1 MKGGLAI
8 FVKTPGVSPLKTR
21 LAAGVGEASATR
33 WYLSAVRAV
42 ESVAKEASNSIGV
55 HAYWAVAETQAL
67 QNPLWQN
74 LPKLAQAES
83 SEDDLGTRM
92 GRVMRMLVRQHRFGI
107 LIGADAPQLCASD
120 IEAAAAFLNHE
131 APRLV
136 LGPANDGGFW
146 CVGSNTAF
154 AIERWQSVTYSQAN
168 VYRDFMTAF
177 SPLAEILNLRTLS
190 DVDEMADLKSC
201 HAEMQLLQR
210 PTSSQSLMLEQF
222 ADKVLLV

>member
-21 LAAGVGEASATR
+21 LAAGIGEASATH

-42 ESVAKEASNSIGV
+42 ESVAKQVSNSIGI

-67 QNPLWQN
+67 QNSLWQS
-74 LPKLAQAES
+74 LPKLTQAEKT
-83 SEDDLGTRM
+83 EDDLGIRM
-92 GRVMRMLVRQHRFGI
+92 GRVMRMLVRQHGFGI

-120 IEAAAAFLNHE
+120 IETAAAFLNHE
-131 APRLV
+131 NPRLV
-136 LGPANDGGFW
+136 LGPASDGGFW

-154 AIERWQSVTYSQAN
+154 AIERWKSVTYSQSN
-168 VYRDFMTAF
+168 VYRDFMAAF

-190 DVDEMADLKSC
+190 DVDEIPDLKSC
-201 HAEMQLLQR
+201 HDEMQLLQH
-210 PTSSQSLMLEQF
+210 PTPAQSAMLAQLAEM
-222 ADKVLLV
+222 A